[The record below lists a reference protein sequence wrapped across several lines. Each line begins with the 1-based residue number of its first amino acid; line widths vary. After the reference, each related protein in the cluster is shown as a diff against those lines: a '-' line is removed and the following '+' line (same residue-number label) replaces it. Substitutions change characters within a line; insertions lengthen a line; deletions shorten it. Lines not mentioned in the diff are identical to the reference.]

1 MLEDWVLDIRLA
13 QCTGLFSAG
22 LAVPWEY
29 AGFQNALTYFPLRI
43 PWPSRSREEEEARAY
58 FEWELGMLSFQTCY
72 SFFLTAVQK
81 LVLPA
86 TSSSE
91 GCTASEEE
99 WLEILLK
106 YGCLITRE
114 ENSFTKIPIVRT
126 DRWFS
131 PPVLSLP
138 RIALPLRR
146 AYSLRDPVVSASLV
160 LKQDKSSLSLPF
172 TETWGHLG
180 RLSCTFERN

>member
-1 MLEDWVLDIRLA
+1 MLEDWVLDIRLV

-22 LAVPWEY
+22 LPVPWEHT
-29 AGFQNALTYFPLRI
+29 GFQNALTYFPLRI
-43 PWPSRSREEEEARAY
+43 PWPSRSREEQEARAY

-72 SFFLTAVQK
+72 SFCLTAVQK

-106 YGCLITRE
+106 YGCLITQE

-131 PPVLSLP
+131 PPP
-138 RIALPLRR
+138 AF
-146 AYSLRDPVVSASLV
+146 
-160 LKQDKSSLSLPF
+160 PF
-172 TETWGHLG
+172 PGSHCLWGEPILWEIQLHPPA
-180 RLSCTFERN
+180 